1 MFAEDY
7 KLWRRRA
14 AGDKNWQ
21 QFKTYFIMD
30 HQELRESQ
38 KTLQGAGYHA
48 TNNTFVQTSDDSD
61 LKQETADAIAN
72 LATATAADRATV
84 ATLIHTN
91 SKLTQELIII
101 NPKLVIALETNKRLT
116 AKIGSSSTKQK
127 KKGPYYCYTCGYG
140 QWHSSNR
147 CITKGSHHKDE
158 AIKDNKIKGSTA
170 TFKIDQ

>member
-84 ATLIHTN
+84 ATLIETN
-91 SKLTQELIII
+91 SKFTQELITV
-101 NPKLVIALETNKRLT
+101 N
-116 AKIGSSSTKQK
+116 
-127 KKGPYYCYTCGYG
+127 
-140 QWHSSNR
+140 
-147 CITKGSHHKDE
+147 
-158 AIKDNKIKGSTA
+158 
-170 TFKIDQ
+170 